1 MRGKANGFYYA
12 RWEGL
17 HPEKLWGYGVVF
29 LKDGRVYGGDN
40 QACFTGEYQDHGD
53 AMIAR
58 VRVFPLGQAYSAVT
72 DQPEEKHQAVNLFL
86 QHISLI
92 CEEEMI

>member
-1 MRGKANGFYYA
+1 
-12 RWEGL
+12 
-17 HPEKLWGYGVVF
+17 
-29 LKDGRVYGGDN
+29 
-40 QACFTGEYQDHGD
+40 
-53 AMIAR
+53 MIAR
-58 VRVFPLGQAYSAVT
+58 VRVFPLGQPYSAVT